1 MRAVTDPLRHAR
13 AAVRTGRFQ
22 DAAAVLAELPPEVRE
37 GAEWYLLSAMVS
49 WRLGHFDA
57 SRGEALTARELYR
70 ARGDSDGEMRA
81 VNVAAAGAFGLGR
94 LPEAEEEF
102 HQALQLARELRDD
115 LMVARCSNNLGNV
128 ALYLAR
134 HDEAHGFYRV
144 ARAGFERLG
153 FDHGVA
159 ETWINTAITWR
170 DMGRHE
176 AALQAADDALEFAEA
191 ARAPRLIGEALANRG
206 AALAALG
213 DPALGRFQVVRGLT
227 LVRAEQDRF
236 AEPDLLRILGT
247 IALTEGDRDAAL
259 RLGREA
265 LALADE
271 LRHPWTTAEVQRDLA
286 RTYRAL
292 ARESEA
298 RRSYAAAAD
307 AFRALGSAPRAEAVT
322 AEATGIQLDG

>member
-1 MRAVTDPLRHAR
+1 MRAVTDPLREAR
-13 AAVRTGRFQ
+13 AAVRAGRFQ
-22 DAAAVLAELPPEVRE
+22 DAAVTLAELPPDVRE

-49 WRLGHFDA
+49 WRLGQFAA
-57 SRGEALTARELYR
+57 SRREALEARELYR
-70 ARGDSDGEMRA
+70 ARGDTDGEMRA
-81 VNVAAAGAFGLGR
+81 VNVAAAGAFGLGT
-94 LPEAEEEF
+94 LAEAEDGF

-134 HDEAHGFYRV
+134 HNEAHGFYRV

-170 DMGRHE
+170 DMGRHAE
-176 AALQAADDALEFAEA
+176 ALQSADDALEYAEA
-191 ARAPRLIGEALANRG
+191 ADAPRLTGEALANRG

-213 DPALGRFQVVRGLT
+213 DPPVGRFQVVRGLT

-247 IALTEGDRDAAL
+247 IALAEGDLEEAL
-259 RLGREA
+259 RFGREA
-265 LALADE
+265 LALADQ
-271 LRHPWTTAEVQRDLA
+271 LHHPWTTAEVQRDLA

-292 ARESEA
+292 GREPDARQA
-298 RRSYAAAAD
+298 YAAAAE
-307 AFRALGSAPRAEAVT
+307 AFRALGSVPRAEAMT
-322 AEATGIQLDG
+322 REAAGR